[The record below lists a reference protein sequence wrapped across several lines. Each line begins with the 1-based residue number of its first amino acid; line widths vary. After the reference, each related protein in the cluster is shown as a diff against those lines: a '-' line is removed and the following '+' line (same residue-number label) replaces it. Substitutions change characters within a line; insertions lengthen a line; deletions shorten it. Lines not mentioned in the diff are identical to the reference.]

1 MIGRKAVR
9 AGGKSRQQNA
19 GEGTQVPLQIRYSPT
34 GGGGSGSGVLILKNI
49 GNDS

>member
-1 MIGRKAVR
+1 MIGGYQMVPS
-9 AGGKSRQQNA
+9 GKSRQQNA